1 MKIKIAIISLI
12 VALVFASLAGGCTMG
27 PVEIVEVV
35 SCKNVDS
42 EYKPIDPAT
51 VFPSGT
57 EVVYVSVKINNM
69 TTEDKITT
77 KWNYLETG
85 DEINVTDFI
94 SDKPGSGY
102 IGFSLSVE
110 GGFPAGRYNSIVYL
124 NDELIETVEF
134 SVE

>member
-1 MKIKIAIISLI
+1 MKTKTAIILMAA
-12 VALVFASLAGGCTMG
+12 ALVFASLAGGCTMG

-35 SCKNVDS
+35 ACKNVDS

-57 EVVYVSVKINNM
+57 GVVYVSVKINNM

-94 SDKPGSGY
+94 SDEPGSGY
-102 IGFSLSVE
+102 IGFSLSIE
-110 GGFPAGRYNSIVYL
+110 GGFPAGKYNSIVYL